1 MGGQEGRQQFYL
13 GGPIRRERAKLEPQ
27 GQSGS
32 FPHGVLDRSGGAVVS
47 AGLSTYIFG
56 GGRAGEGVT
65 AFPKSEKSDKFS
77 GLVSLIFLICPCFR
91 TVPSHLIHL

>member
-32 FPHGVLDRSGGAVVS
+32 SPHGVLDRSGGAVVS
-47 AGLSTYIFG
+47 AGLSTYILG
-56 GGRAGEGVT
+56 VWGGRAGEGVT
-65 AFPKSEKSDKFS
+65 AFP
-77 GLVSLIFLICPCFR
+77 
-91 TVPSHLIHL
+91 